1 MGPISSYV
9 QTNATT
15 PNIVGPTML
24 GLVVSVLAVHRGKKQ
39 PISLCKPCV
48 MRVRGPN
55 NFGRA
60 VQTDP
65 TLLRYASAIKKQQ
78 KCWELLA
85 QTLTSFNFKTQHVIS
100 NNVAFVCTELNS
112 TFT

>member
-1 MGPISSYV
+1 MV
-9 QTNATT
+9 
-15 PNIVGPTML
+15 

-55 NFGRA
+55 NFGA

-65 TLLRYASAIKKQQ
+65 TGSHGTAEMLGVVK
-78 KCWELLA
+78 
-85 QTLTSFNFKTQHVIS
+85 
-100 NNVAFVCTELNS
+100 
-112 TFT
+112 